1 MPQLDPAPWF
11 NIFALSWAILLTIM
25 PPKVLAH
32 TFPGEPTA
40 QSAEAPKTTPWNW
53 SCP

>member
-11 NIFALSWAILLTIM
+11 TILVYSWFILLTIA

-32 TFPGEPTA
+32 TFPAEPTA
-40 QSAEAPKTTPWNW
+40 RSAEAPKTNPWDW
-53 SCP
+53 TCP